1 MIVGL
6 AMSRY
11 IIMPAAQLWE
21 KPNRDSTNPYLAAG

>member
-11 IIMPAAQLWE
+11 IIMPAAQFREDTDPLLGV
-21 KPNRDSTNPYLAAG
+21 R